1 MAENKTLIIIDGNSL
16 INRAYYAMQKPMIT
30 REGIYTHG
38 IYGFINMLTKLI
50 KDHEPGYMAVTFD
63 VKAPTFRHK
72 EYDGYKATRK
82 GMPPELSMQMPLLK
96 DVLDAMNIRRLE
108 LEGFEGDDLIG
119 TLAVRGEE
127 AGLEPLIVTGDRDAL
142 QLSTKKT
149 KVLITRRGISEF
161 ELYDEDKMQEVY
173 GLTPDQFIDLKGLMG
188 DTSDNIPGIPGVG
201 EKTALKLLA
210 DYGSV
215 ENLIEHAGEI
225 KQEKLRAKV
234 EENAD
239 LALLSKKLA
248 TINKNVP
255 IDVKIEDLQYREP
268 DYDKLIDIYVK
279 LEFNSFI
286 KRLPVSGSSKA
297 PASGDAEAKVTKT
310 EFAIAGGSEELEKIL
325 AGKAAKADNKTSEF
339 PAAPVYIKVFSD
351 GNHKAKPAI
360 FGAAFGIEGKVYYI
374 PESDMAA
381 LEKAAK
387 LISERDIPLAGC
399 NLKEDYY
406 ALLSN
411 FEFEK
416 KGAVFNTAFDAA
428 VAEYVLNPAAS
439 DYDMKALSVKYLHE
453 EFKSLEEIGEN
464 AGQLDMFADSSAN
477 YKEFAAL
484 CFSVLSAV
492 IASQKADLN
501 TEELAEV
508 AEKLEFPLVEVMA
521 SMEKEGFTLKDD
533 VLREI
538 GESITERIEELKKL
552 IYEAAGEEFNISSP
566 KQLGH
571 ILFEKM
577 ELPAGKKTKSGYS
590 TNAEVL
596 EKLRPDFPIIEN
608 ILEYRTLTKL
618 KGTYIDGLIPLK
630 AADGK
635 IHAHFQQTV
644 TATGR
649 ISCTEPNLQN
659 IPVRQEL
666 GRKIRKAFVPSG
678 ADNILVNADYSQIEL
693 RILAHLSGEKHLIDA
708 FNNDEDIHRQTAAR
722 VFNVPLEEVTPIL
735 RSSAKAVNFGVIY
748 GMSGFGLAEELSITR
763 RDAEKYI
770 KDYFEKYP
778 DVKKYMDEQKENAK
792 ATGYA
797 KTMLGRRRAIPEL
810 SASNFMVR
818 QLGERLAMNT
828 PIQGTAA
835 DIIKLAMI
843 STYGALRKAGMKT
856 KLILQ
861 VHDELVLD
869 VPQDEL
875 EKAKKLLTDCMEN
888 VMQLSV
894 ALTCDANE
902 GSDWYSLK

>member
-96 DVLDAMNIRRLE
+96 EVLDAMNIRRLE

-161 ELYDEDKMQEVY
+161 ELYDEAKMQEVY

-215 ENLIEHAGEI
+215 ENLIEHASEI

-255 IDVKIEDLQYREP
+255 IDVKIEDLQCREP

-286 KRLPVSGSSKA
+286 KRLPVSWNSKS
-297 PASGDAEAKVTKT
+297 PAADAEAKATKT

-325 AGKAAKADNKTSEF
+325 TGKAAKADNKTSES
-339 PAAPVYIKVFSD
+339 PAAPIYIKVFSD

-360 FGAAFGIEGKVYYI
+360 FGAAFGINGKVYYI
-374 PESDMAA
+374 PESDMVA

-387 LISERDIPLAGC
+387 LISERDIPLVGC

-439 DYDMKALSVKYLHE
+439 DYDMKALSVKYIHE
-453 EFKSLEEIGEN
+453 EFKSLEELGEN
-464 AGQLDMFADSSAN
+464 AGQLDMFADSGDN
-477 YKEFAAL
+477 YKEFAVL
-484 CFSVLSAV
+484 CFSALSAV
-492 IASQKADLN
+492 IASQKAALN
-501 TEELAEV
+501 TEELADV

-538 GESITERIEELKKL
+538 GESITDRIEELKKL

-678 ADNILVNADYSQIEL
+678 AGNILVNADYSQIEL

-708 FNNDEDIHRQTAAR
+708 FNNGEDIHRQTAAR
-722 VFNVPLEEVTPIL
+722 VFNVPLEEVTPLL

>member
-96 DVLDAMNIRRLE
+96 EVLDAMNIRRLE

-161 ELYDEDKMQEVY
+161 ELYDEARMQEVY
-173 GLTPDQFIDLKGLMG
+173 GLTPDQFVDLKGLMG

-215 ENLIEHAGEI
+215 ENLIEHASEI

-255 IDVKIEDLQYREP
+255 IDIKIEDLQCREP

-297 PASGDAEAKVTKT
+297 PAADPEKEIAKI
-310 EFAIAGGSEELEKIL
+310 EFKAADSSDIEKIL
-325 AGKAAKADNKTSEF
+325 AGLSGGKDSEKA
-339 PAAPVYIKVFSD
+339 PIYIKVFSD
-351 GNHKAKPAI
+351 GNHKSRPAL
-360 FGAAFGIEGKVYYI
+360 FGMALGVGETAYFIGESEKEKMGEAARIL
-374 PESDMAA
+374 S
-381 LEKAAK
+381 EKE
-387 LISERDIPLAGC
+387 LPLAGC

-406 ALLSN
+406 ALLAN

-453 EFKSLEEIGEN
+453 EFKSLEELGEN

-477 YKEFAAL
+477 YKEFAVL
-484 CFSVLSAV
+484 CFSALSAV
-492 IASQKADLN
+492 IASQKAALDA
-501 TEELAEV
+501 EELAEV

-678 ADNILVNADYSQIEL
+678 AGNILVNADYSQIEL

-708 FNNDEDIHRQTAAR
+708 FNNGEDIHRQTAAR
-722 VFNVPLEEVTPIL
+722 VFNVPFEEVTPLL

-778 DVKKYMDEQKENAK
+778 DVKKYMDEQKENAR

-843 STYGALRKAGMKT
+843 STYGVLRKAGMKT

-869 VPQDEL
+869 VPQEEL